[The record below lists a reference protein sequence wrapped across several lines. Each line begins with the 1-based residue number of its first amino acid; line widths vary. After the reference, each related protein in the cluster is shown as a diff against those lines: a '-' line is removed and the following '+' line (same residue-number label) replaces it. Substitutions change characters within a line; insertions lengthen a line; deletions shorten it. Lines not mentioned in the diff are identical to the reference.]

1 MRRYVINKKVGKKIR
16 RIRDGLGMTQEE
28 VAEKIG
34 IHVTS
39 FGRIERGEANPP
51 VSTIEKIANALKV
64 HISELF
70 E

>member
-1 MRRYVINKKVGKKIR
+1 MINKKVGKKIR

-39 FGRIERGEANPP
+39 FGRIERGEA
-51 VSTIEKIANALKV
+51 KR
-64 HISELF
+64 
-70 E
+70 